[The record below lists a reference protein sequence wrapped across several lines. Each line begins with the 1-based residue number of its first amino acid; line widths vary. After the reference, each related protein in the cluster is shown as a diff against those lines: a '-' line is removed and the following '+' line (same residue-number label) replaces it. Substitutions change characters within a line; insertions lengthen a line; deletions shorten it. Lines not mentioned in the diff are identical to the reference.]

1 MLQTDMSKKLI
12 FSLVLLSLVAG
23 CAHQPVALEAS
34 TSECDCAQP
43 FSELGEWLLMERRTS
58 AMDTSEV
65 VAELVKLGR
74 PKTPTEQFYFGVLNQ
89 QLGTAANWRQARD
102 AFRAVRKNTE
112 LPDEQRHIAAVLER
126 YNIYRLDDNKDRND
140 MLRDQAELERALRQM
155 ERENTELQDKI
166 QAITDL
172 EADMSTRIEQEQ

>member
-1 MLQTDMSKKLI
+1 MPRTLI
-12 FSLVLLSLVAG
+12 LSAALMGLLTG
-23 CAHQPVALEAS
+23 CAQQATPPASEAAR
-34 TSECDCAQP
+34 CQCAEPYQ
-43 FSELGEWLLMERRTS
+43 EMADWLAMERKTS

-65 VAELVKLGR
+65 VAELVRLGR
-74 PKTPTEQFYFGVLNQ
+74 PVSPSEQFYFGTLNQ
-89 QLGTAANWRQARD
+89 QLGTPANWRQARD

-112 LPDEQRHIAAVLER
+112 LTNEQRNIAAMLER

-140 MLRDQAELERALRQM
+140 MLRDQAELESTLDMLKQ
-155 ERENTELQDKI
+155 ENTGLQEKI